1 MNSFLNDINNEQL
14 KILKELEQKNIN
26 LENYVIQLFL
36 KNYKLN
42 MNSFS
47 RLKHSM
53 TIDEGFCEPDLKN
66 LIEYEKEL
74 NGRN

>member
-1 MNSFLNDINNEQL
+1 MNSFLNIINKEQL
-14 KILKELEQKNIN
+14 KILRKLEQRNIN

-42 MNSFS
+42 VNSFS

-53 TIDEGFCEPDLKN
+53 TMNEGFCEPDLKN